1 MLQKIER
8 SALLSLILFL
18 VVGIAIRFFSFFPT
32 VIDHDESTYI
42 VISDAI
48 LGGQTY
54 FVNVIDTKPVGIF
67 LLYAGIQK
75 LVGSGIFMLRLAA
88 TVFLALTAFLLYLAM
103 RKSGGTARAGLAAGL
118 SYLIINS
125 LFTYYGVS
133 PNTETF
139 FNFFTALAL
148 WLWVGEKRWSVFP
161 FIGLSLGLGFLI
173 KYVVAFDALAIG
185 LFMLWLALRKKEQ
198 WGRTI
203 LRAGLMFVGF
213 LVPFAL
219 SLWYYSSL
227 GHVDTFFFY
236 TLEVSSRYPDA
247 ARPWDYV
254 KFFFDFNLR
263 FFPLLIFAVYAL
275 RFAKRNN
282 QKYIFPFGLLWISLV
297 WIVVLLP
304 GKFFAH
310 YCIQVMLPLSFLAG
324 GFWNIKQE
332 DRPRW
337 LRGLTSGR
345 IGWLLLIL
353 LLSLNTFFQ
362 KMDYFD
368 KKDYPKEIADWLQ
381 NELKEG
387 DTFYVGNYEQILYH
401 LLDQPSPIPYV
412 HSSLVWRQNHIDA
425 LMVDTDKT
433 VEQLKEQSPRFIFRK
448 KSDRDNDLPI
458 AEWLEEDYQ
467 LVKTINEEIYV
478 FERK

>member
-8 SALLSLILFL
+8 SAYLSLVFFL
-18 VVGIAIRFFSFFPT
+18 AVGVVIRFFSFFPT

-48 LGGQTY
+48 LNGQTY
-54 FVNVIDTKPVGIF
+54 FVDMIDTKPVGIF
-67 LLYAGIQK
+67 LLYAAIQK
-75 LVGSGIFMLRLAA
+75 LVGSGIFMFRLAA
-88 TVFLALTAFLLYLAM
+88 TVFLGLTAFFLYLAM
-103 RKSGGTARAGLAAGL
+103 NKSGGTARAGMAAGL
-118 SYLIINS
+118 IYLVMNS
-125 LFTYYGVS
+125 IFTYYGVS

-139 FNFFTALAL
+139 FNLFTALAL
-148 WLWVGEKRWSVFP
+148 WLWVEEERLGVYP
-161 FIGLSLGLGFLI
+161 LIGLSLGFGFLI
-173 KYVVAFDALAIG
+173 KYVVAFDALAFG
-185 LFMLWLALRKKEQ
+185 LFMLWMAFRRKKD

-203 LRAGLMFVGF
+203 IQAGLMLTGF

-219 SLWYYSSL
+219 TLLYYSNIGQL
-227 GHVDTFFFY
+227 DTFFFY

-247 ARPWDYV
+247 ARPWDYI

-263 FFPLLIFAVYAL
+263 FLPIVLFAFYAI
-275 RFAKRNN
+275 RSKANN
-282 QKYIFPFGLLWISLV
+282 RYISSFGLLWLVLV
-297 WIVVLLP
+297 WVVVLLP

-310 YCIQVMLPLSFLAG
+310 YCIQVMLPLSFLAA
-324 GFWNIKQE
+324 GFWNIPLDK
-332 DRPRW
+332 RPRW

-345 IGWLLLIL
+345 IGWPVLIL
-353 LLSLNTFFQ
+353 LMGLNAFFQ
-362 KMDYFD
+362 KVDYFD
-368 KKDYPKEIADWLQ
+368 KRDYPKEIAEWLRS
-381 NELKEG
+381 ELKEG

-425 LMVDTDKT
+425 LKVNKNKVVD
-433 VEQLKEQSPRFIFRK
+433 QLKEQAPRFIFRK

-458 AEWLEEDYQ
+458 AQWLEEDYE
-467 LVKTINEEIYV
+467 LVKIINDEVYV